1 MLKLYHY
8 NRPER
13 PPTLKIQPYDLE
25 ILKLIDAFRV
35 VDSEL
40 LYHLLNRR
48 LDKPLSYDNLKRRLK
63 KLWEAKYLDR
73 PPEQVVLAIR
83 SGQRHL
89 IYTLAKE
96 GLELLKGNLTS
107 VEVEKLKTLKRV
119 KKRKG
124 WSKEGNH
131 SYLFLEHALSI
142 SRFRAALEL
151 AGLPPLLWLG
161 DGEVQHRVRFQPMNP
176 FQARVLNLHP
186 EAKEKV
192 AVTLKPDAFF
202 SLKRERDGKVLFH
215 ALELDRGSEKLTSVG
230 RKILAYYKILKGLRL
245 SQTPL
250 VVENQPVSHFRV
262 LFVAPDQRRI
272 DQLKQVVRGI
282 DERAPQ
288 RGDRSFWFAR
298 QEQINWREP
307 KSILERIWQTTPG
320 EVFSLLD

>member
-8 NRPER
+8 TRPEK
-13 PPTLKIQPYDLE
+13 PPTLQLQAYDLE
-25 ILKLIDAFRV
+25 ILKLVDSYRV
-35 VDSEL
+35 LDSEL
-40 LYHLLNRR
+40 IYHLINRR
-48 LDKPLSYDNLKRRLK
+48 LEKSLSYDNLKRRLK
-63 KLWEAKYLDR
+63 KLWEARYLER

-83 SGQRHL
+83 SEQRHL

-107 VEVEKLKTLKRV
+107 AEIEKLKTLKRV
-119 KKRKG
+119 RKRKG

-151 AGLPPLLWLG
+151 ANVPPLLWLG
-161 DGEVQHRVRFQPMNP
+161 DGELQHRVSFQAMNP
-176 FQARVLNLHP
+176 FQARVFNLHP
-186 EAKEKV
+186 ESKSKV
-192 AVTLKPDAFF
+192 KVIVKPDAFF
-202 SLKRERDGKVLFH
+202 SLKRGEDGKVLFH
-215 ALELDRGSEKLTSVG
+215 ALEIDRGSEKLGSVG
-230 RKILAYYKILKGLRL
+230 RKILAYYKILKGLRI

-250 VVENQPVSHFRV
+250 VIENQPVFHFRV

-272 DQLKQVVRGI
+272 DQLRQIVRGI

-288 RGDRSFWFAR
+288 KGDRSFWFAR

-307 KSILERIWQTTPG
+307 KSVLEQIWQTAPG
-320 EVFSLLD
+320 ETFSLLD